1 MYEYPDNELV
11 NLVCERNEEARNL
24 LYDKYKYIVDI
35 IYNKYL
41 KSAYALSVDLNELR
55 QEALLGF
62 SDALVNYNQD
72 KAASLPTFISLCVER
87 RINNYVKKAD
97 TLKYRM
103 LKDAYSLDAPMSE
116 NSTLKEFIGDD
127 SKDPQKTLEAE
138 ENLSNLKKQIDNLLS
153 PHEKEVY
160 ELLINGFSYDDIC
173 TILKI
178 SQKQVY
184 NTVAR
189 LREKIKSI
197 IS

>member
-1 MYEYPDNELV
+1 MHEYPDNELV
-11 NLVCERNEEARNL
+11 NMVCEKSEDARDL

-41 KSAYALSVDLNELR
+41 KSAYALSVDLNELK

-62 SDALVNYNQD
+62 SDALVNYDQD
-72 KAASLPTFISLCVER
+72 KSASLPTFISVCVER

-97 TLKYRM
+97 TQKYRI
-103 LKDAYSLDAPMSE
+103 LKEAYSLDAPMSDH
-116 NSTLKEFIGDD
+116 STLKEYIGDD
-127 SKDPQKTLEAE
+127 STDPGKTIEMK
-138 ENLSNLKKQIDNLLS
+138 ENIINLKKQIDNLLS

-197 IS
+197 I

>member
-1 MYEYPDNELV
+1 MHEYPDNELI
-11 NLVCERNEEARNL
+11 NMVCEHSEDASDI

-41 KSAYALSVDLNELR
+41 KSAYALSVDLNEMK

-72 KAASLPTFISLCVER
+72 KSASLPTFISLCVER

-97 TLKYRM
+97 TKKYRM
-103 LKDAYSLDAPMSE
+103 LREAYSLDTPMSD
-116 NSTLKEFIGDD
+116 NSTLKEYIGDD
-127 SKDPQKTLEAE
+127 SKDPSKTIEME
-138 ENLSNLKKQIDNLLS
+138 ENIKDLKKKIDNLLS
-153 PHEKEVY
+153 PKEKEVY

-189 LREKIKSI
+189 LRDKIKSI
-197 IS
+197 I

>member
-1 MYEYPDNELV
+1 MHEYPDTELI
-11 NLVCERNEEARNL
+11 NMVCEKNEEASDL

-35 IYNKYL
+35 IFNKYL
-41 KSAYALSVDLNELR
+41 KSAYALSVDLKEMK

-72 KAASLPTFISLCVER
+72 KAASLATFISLCVER
-87 RINNYVKKAD
+87 RVNNYVKKAD
-97 TLKYRM
+97 TQKYRM

-116 NSTLKEFIGDD
+116 NSTLQEYIGDD
-127 SKDPQKTLEAE
+127 SLDPGKTLEME
-138 ENLSNLKKQIDNLLS
+138 ENIINLKKKIDDMLS

-178 SQKQVY
+178 NQKQVY

-189 LREKIKSI
+189 LRDKIKSVI
-197 IS
+197 

>member
-1 MYEYPDNELV
+1 MHEYPDSELV
-11 NLVCERNEEARNL
+11 NMVCEKSEDASDI
-24 LYDKYKYIVDI
+24 LYAKYKYIVDI

-41 KSAYALSVDLNELR
+41 KSAYALSVDLNELK

-97 TLKYRM
+97 TKKYRM
-103 LKDAYSLDAPMSE
+103 LKEAYSLDAPMSE
-116 NSTLKEFIGDD
+116 HSTLKEYIGDD
-127 SKDPQKTLEAE
+127 SLDPGKTLEME
-138 ENLSNLKKQIDNLLS
+138 ENILNLKKQIDILLS
-153 PHEKEVY
+153 PREKEVY

-197 IS
+197 I

>member
-1 MYEYPDNELV
+1 MHEYPDTELV
-11 NLVCERNEEARNL
+11 NMVCEKSEEAGDL

-41 KSAYALSVDLNELR
+41 KSAYALSVDLKELR

-62 SDALVNYNQD
+62 SDALVNFDQD
-72 KAASLPTFISLCVER
+72 KSASLPTFISLCVER
-87 RINNYVKKAD
+87 RVGNYVKKAD
-97 TLKYRM
+97 TTKYRI
-103 LKDAYSLDAPMSE
+103 LKDVYSLDAPMSDS
-116 NSTLKEFIGDD
+116 STLKEYIGDD
-127 SKDPQKTLEAE
+127 SKDPGKTLEME
-138 ENLSNLKKQIDNLLS
+138 ENLINLKKTIDNLLS

-184 NTVAR
+184 NTVSR

-197 IS
+197 I

>member
-1 MYEYPDNELV
+1 MHEYPDNELI
-11 NLVCERNEEARNL
+11 NMVCEHSEDASDI

-41 KSAYALSVDLNELR
+41 KSAYALSVDLNEMK

-72 KAASLPTFISLCVER
+72 KSASLPTFISLCVER

-97 TLKYRM
+97 TKKYRM
-103 LKDAYSLDAPMSE
+103 LREAYSLDTPMSD
-116 NSTLKEFIGDD
+116 NSTLKEYIGDD
-127 SKDPQKTLEAE
+127 SKDPSKTIEME
-138 ENLSNLKKQIDNLLS
+138 ENIKDLKKKIDNLLS
-153 PHEKEVY
+153 PKEKEVY

-189 LREKIKSI
+189 LRDKIKTI
-197 IS
+197 I

>member
-1 MYEYPDNELV
+1 MHEYPDNELV
-11 NLVCERNEEARNL
+11 NMVCEKSEDARDL

-41 KSAYALSVDLNELR
+41 KSAYALSVDLNELK

-62 SDALVNYNQD
+62 SDALVNYDQD
-72 KAASLPTFISLCVER
+72 KSASLPTFISICVER

-97 TLKYRM
+97 TQKYRM
-103 LKDAYSLDAPMSE
+103 LKEAYSLDAPMSDH
-116 NSTLKEFIGDD
+116 STLKEYIGDD
-127 SKDPQKTLEAE
+127 STDPGKTIEME
-138 ENLSNLKKQIDNLLS
+138 ENILNLKKQIDVLLS
-153 PHEKEVY
+153 PREKEVY
-160 ELLINGFSYDDIC
+160 ELLINDFSYDDIC

-197 IS
+197 I

>member
-173 TILKI
+173 TIL
-178 SQKQVY
+178 
-184 NTVAR
+184 
-189 LREKIKSI
+189 
-197 IS
+197 